1 MDVYR
6 FSIGIL
12 FFIVGILL
20 ILIQYREGVYSNK
33 EKVNP
38 GDIRLFFAGVF
49 GVLGGWYF
57 VFTSF

>member
-20 ILIQYREGVYSNK
+20 FVIQYREGVYSKK
-33 EKVNP
+33 EKVNI

-49 GVLGGWYF
+49 GVLGGGYF